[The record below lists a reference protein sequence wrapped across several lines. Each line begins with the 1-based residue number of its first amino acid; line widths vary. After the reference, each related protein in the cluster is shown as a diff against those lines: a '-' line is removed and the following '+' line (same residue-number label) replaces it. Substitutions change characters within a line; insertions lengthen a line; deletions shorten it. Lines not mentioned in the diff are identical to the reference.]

1 MTLQHWKIYR
11 KIAGGREVQT
21 NSTEKLIE
29 RDRGDTLYW
38 GEKPSTAVFRARESF
53 TLAGTVCA
61 STWSGYNNV
70 RVVRKYFPSLIR

>member
-21 NSTEKLIE
+21 NSAEKLIE
-29 RDRGDTLYW
+29 RDRGDSVL
-38 GEKPSTAVFRARESF
+38 GREASTVVFRARESF

-61 STWSGYNNV
+61 ST
-70 RVVRKYFPSLIR
+70 

>member
-21 NSTEKLIE
+21 NSAEKLIE
-29 RDRGDTLYW
+29 RDRGLCI
-38 GEKPSTAVFRARESF
+38 GPRSKHGRLSRARIFYFGRHS
-53 TLAGTVCA
+53 VCFDLE
-61 STWSGYNNV
+61 WLHV